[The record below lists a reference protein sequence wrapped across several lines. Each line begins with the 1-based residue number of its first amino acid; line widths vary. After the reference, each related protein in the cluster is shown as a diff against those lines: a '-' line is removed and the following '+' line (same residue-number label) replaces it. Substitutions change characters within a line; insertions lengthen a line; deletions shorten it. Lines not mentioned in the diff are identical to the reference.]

1 MYIGV
6 LTNTH
11 INFEYVALLFTP
23 QHSRSYIKDSYLLAT
38 TSNKA
43 HCQFSIL
50 LASLMLN
57 ANLVLFEYRDI
68 ILSLLHLFIY
78 YTQHRINWSIN
89 DMVRI
94 LWKC

>member
-1 MYIGV
+1 MYVGV

-11 INFEYVALLFTP
+11 TDFEYETLLFTP
-23 QHSRSYIKDSYLLAT
+23 QLSHSYIKDIYLLAI

-50 LASLMLN
+50 LASLLLQ
-57 ANLVLFEYRDI
+57 ANLLLFECRDI

-78 YTQHRINWSIN
+78 YTQHRINWGIN

-94 LWKC
+94 LGKW